1 MHGPRARFARAL
13 PSLRTV
19 RARPRLWGSQEAK
32 GTGVT
37 TVSSRG
43 TTPKSANGCSFNA
56 SSPRRR
62 TPSIHG
68 PVNRAQ
74 STLRGDSPAWAA
86 PTGGSVRAS
95 ARVRASVAAT
105 TSARLSPPQPASA
118 RLGPPRPA
126 SARLGPPIVLHVVA
140 RLGGVAVNTRRPLDA
155 RSTPAR
161 TPTRRP
167 LDAHSTPELD
177 PLDRATCGDG

>member
-126 SARLGPPIVLHVVA
+126 YSTARRRAPRRRRCQHSTPA
-140 RLGGVAVNTRRPLDA
+140 RRPLDA
-155 RSTPAR
+155 RSDAHSTPA
-161 TPTRRP
+161 RRP
-167 LDAHSTPELD
+167 LDA
-177 PLDRATCGDG
+177 RARSARQSHVR